1 MGWILKETA
10 TYQYQ
15 TAITRVYFTI
25 ASILAI
31 AELLEAK
38 SVIYILK
45 PTLIPAL
52 IFLYLYTSKLRNPI
66 YVLSLLFGLV
76 SNISFLFTSE
86 SMVIYGFVSFM
97 IYRMICIYL
106 VVRLIKKFFLLPFI
120 VATLPF
126 LFIFSCL
133 LNLTLSSDVA
143 EFYPA
148 AINAVLI
155 SALSGLALSNYVME
169 DSKTN
174 SWLAISTLLF
184 IVLIFLFMF
193 QKYYITNIVFQP
205 ISALIF
211 AFGHYAFY
219 KFVIESEK
227 PAEKEIRLL

>member
-1 MGWILKETA
+1 MKETA

-15 TAITRVYFTI
+15 IAISRVYFTI

-38 SVIYILK
+38 SVIYIFK
-45 PTLIPAL
+45 PTLIPVL
-52 IFLYLYTSKLRNPI
+52 ILLYLYTSKVRNTI

-76 SNISFLFTSE
+76 SNISFMFTAE
-86 SMVIYGFVSFM
+86 NMVIYGFVSFM
-97 IYRMICIYL
+97 IHRMICIYI

-133 LNLTLSSDVA
+133 LNLTLSPDAA
-143 EFYPA
+143 EFFPA

-169 DSKTN
+169 DNKTN

-193 QKYYITNIVFQP
+193 QKYYITNVVFQP

-227 PAEKEIRLL
+227 PAEKEIRLQ

>member
-1 MGWILKETA
+1 MKEA
-10 TYQYQ
+10 VTYQHQ
-15 TAITRVYFTI
+15 TTITRIYFTI
-25 ASILAI
+25 ASVLAI

-38 SVIYILK
+38 SVIYIFK

-52 IFLYLYTSKLRNPI
+52 IALYLYTSKVRNPI
-66 YVLSLLFGLV
+66 YVLGLLFGLL
-76 SNISFLFTSE
+76 SNISFMFTAE
-86 SMVIYGFVSFM
+86 SMVLYGFLSFM
-97 IYRMICIYL
+97 IYRILCIFIA
-106 VVRLIKKFFLLPFI
+106 VKLIKKIFLLPFI

-133 LNLTLSSDVA
+133 LNLTLSPDAA
-143 EFYPA
+143 EFYAA

-169 DSKTN
+169 DNKTN

-193 QKYYITNIVFQP
+193 QKYYISNIVFQP

-219 KFVIESEK
+219 KFVIEAEK